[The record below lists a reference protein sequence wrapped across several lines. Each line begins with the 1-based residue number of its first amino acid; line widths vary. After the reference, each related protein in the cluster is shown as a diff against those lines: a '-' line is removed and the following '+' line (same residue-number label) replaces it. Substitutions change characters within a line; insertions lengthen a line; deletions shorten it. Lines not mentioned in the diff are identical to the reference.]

1 MVEAASENEEVKRK
15 IFTALRS
22 FLKPD
27 AIVASNTSSISIT
40 RLASVTA
47 NPERFIGMHFMN
59 PVPRMQLVE
68 LIRGIATKDDTFEA
82 AKAFVTR
89 LGKTATMSEDFP
101 AFIVNRILL
110 PMINEAVYTLYE
122 GVGSVEAIDTAMRLG
137 ANHPMGPLQLADFIG
152 LDTCLAVMQVLHDG
166 SGGFEIPSLPAAGE
180 IRRGRLARPQDP
192 ARLLRLP
199 RRAPGADALTGE
211 PRPQLS
217 RSERLL
223 ALLQALRRRRRPV
236 SGRVLADDLGISLR
250 TLYRDIASL
259 QGQGAEIE
267 GEAGL
272 GYVLKPGF
280 WLPPLM
286 LSDEEIEAL
295 VLGARWVG
303 ARTDEKLA
311 LAARDA
317 IAKISAVLPPRVR
330 DDIEASTLI
339 VAPSKALSAA
349 SPDLAPIRAA
359 IRSECKLALVYRDAQ
374 GASTERTI
382 WPFGVGYFDEA
393 RVVMAW
399 CELRQGFRHF
409 RADRIASCRALEAR
423 YPLGRRHLLKDWR
436 LSEGVAPPE

>member
-1 MVEAASENEEVKRK
+1 M
-15 IFTALRS
+15 
-22 FLKPD
+22 
-27 AIVASNTSSISIT
+27 
-40 RLASVTA
+40 
-47 NPERFIGMHFMN
+47 
-59 PVPRMQLVE
+59 
-68 LIRGIATKDDTFEA
+68 
-82 AKAFVTR
+82 
-89 LGKTATMSEDFP
+89 
-101 AFIVNRILL
+101 
-110 PMINEAVYTLYE
+110 
-122 GVGSVEAIDTAMRLG
+122 
-137 ANHPMGPLQLADFIG
+137 
-152 LDTCLAVMQVLHDG
+152 
-166 SGGFEIPSLPAAGE
+166 
-180 IRRGRLARPQDP
+180 
-192 ARLLRLP
+192 
-199 RRAPGADALTGE
+199 
-211 PRPQLS
+211 S

-236 SGRVLADDLGISLR
+236 SGRVLADELGVSLR

-286 LSDEEIEAL
+286 LSGGEIEAL

-303 ARTDEKLA
+303 ARTDEALA

-317 IAKISAVLPPRVR
+317 IVKISAVLPPRLR

-339 VAPSKALSAA
+339 VAPSKALRAA

-359 IRSECKLALVYRDAQ
+359 IRAERKLALVYHDAQ

-409 RADRIASCRALEAR
+409 RADRIASCRALETR
-423 YPLGRRHLLKDWR
+423 YPFSRQRLLKDWR
-436 LSEGVAPPE
+436 LSEGVAAPE

>member
-1 MVEAASENEEVKRK
+1 M
-15 IFTALRS
+15 
-22 FLKPD
+22 
-27 AIVASNTSSISIT
+27 
-40 RLASVTA
+40 
-47 NPERFIGMHFMN
+47 
-59 PVPRMQLVE
+59 
-68 LIRGIATKDDTFEA
+68 
-82 AKAFVTR
+82 
-89 LGKTATMSEDFP
+89 
-101 AFIVNRILL
+101 
-110 PMINEAVYTLYE
+110 
-122 GVGSVEAIDTAMRLG
+122 
-137 ANHPMGPLQLADFIG
+137 
-152 LDTCLAVMQVLHDG
+152 
-166 SGGFEIPSLPAAGE
+166 
-180 IRRGRLARPQDP
+180 
-192 ARLLRLP
+192 
-199 RRAPGADALTGE
+199 
-211 PRPQLS
+211 S

-236 SGRVLADDLGISLR
+236 SGRVLAEELGVSLR

-286 LSDEEIEAL
+286 LSGEEIEAL

-317 IAKISAVLPPRVR
+317 IAKISAVLPRHVR
-330 DDIEASTLI
+330 DDVEASTLI
-339 VAPSKALSAA
+339 VAPGKASGAPL
-349 SPDLAPIRAA
+349 DLAPIRAA
-359 IRSECKLALVYRDAQ
+359 IRAERKLALAYCDAQ
-374 GASTERTI
+374 GARTERTI

-423 YPLGRRHLLKDWR
+423 YPMSRQRLLKDWR
-436 LSEGVAPPE
+436 LSEGAAAPE

>member
-1 MVEAASENEEVKRK
+1 M
-15 IFTALRS
+15 
-22 FLKPD
+22 
-27 AIVASNTSSISIT
+27 
-40 RLASVTA
+40 
-47 NPERFIGMHFMN
+47 
-59 PVPRMQLVE
+59 
-68 LIRGIATKDDTFEA
+68 
-82 AKAFVTR
+82 
-89 LGKTATMSEDFP
+89 
-101 AFIVNRILL
+101 
-110 PMINEAVYTLYE
+110 
-122 GVGSVEAIDTAMRLG
+122 
-137 ANHPMGPLQLADFIG
+137 
-152 LDTCLAVMQVLHDG
+152 
-166 SGGFEIPSLPAAGE
+166 
-180 IRRGRLARPQDP
+180 
-192 ARLLRLP
+192 
-199 RRAPGADALTGE
+199 
-211 PRPQLS
+211 S

-330 DDIEASTLI
+330 DDIEASTLV

-349 SPDLAPIRAA
+349 SAGLAPIRAA